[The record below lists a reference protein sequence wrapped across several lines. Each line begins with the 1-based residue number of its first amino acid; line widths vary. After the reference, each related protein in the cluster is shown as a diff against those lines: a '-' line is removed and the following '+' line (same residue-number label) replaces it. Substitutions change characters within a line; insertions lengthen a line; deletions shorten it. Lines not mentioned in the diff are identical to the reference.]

1 MKRILAGLIVLAALV
16 GAVAFAFR
24 GDIALAVMTRSVA
37 KTMAADVVGDMPD
50 GLNVVIC
57 GSGGPM
63 ADAGRGGPCTA
74 VIAGKRLFI
83 VDTGEGAGR
92 TLGRLGVSAADT
104 SVLLTHFHSDHFD
117 GLGNVVLQHWV
128 GSNTTAPLPLYGPQ
142 GVERIAAGFNEAYAM
157 DAGYRTAHHGEP
169 VAPPSGAGLQ
179 ARPFVIPEGQDSVV
193 VLDDGGLKIT
203 AFRVDHGPVK
213 PAVGYRFDYK
223 GRSVVISGDTS
234 ITATTAA
241 QAKGA
246 DLLLHDALS
255 PELTKLLHDSSLT
268 AGKPKRAKIFADIPN
283 YHASPEG
290 IADLAQKA
298 GVKGL
303 VLTHV
308 VPPLP
313 LRALE
318 VVFRGKAGKI
328 YAGPLWIARDG
339 DLFSLPAGGTT
350 IEHRKLGR

>member
-16 GAVAFAFR
+16 SAAAYAFR

-37 KTMAADVVGDMPD
+37 RTMAADVVGAMPD

-63 ADAGRGGPCTA
+63 SDRDRGGPCTA
-74 VIAGKRLFI
+74 VVAGKRLFI

-92 TLGRLGVSAADT
+92 TLGRLGVGAADT

-128 GSNTTAPLPLYGPQ
+128 GFNTSTPLPLYGPQ

-169 VAPPSGAGLQ
+169 VAPPAGAGLQ
-179 ARPFVIPEGQDSVV
+179 ARPFVIPDGQDQVV
-193 VLDDGGLKIT
+193 VLNDGGLKIT

-255 PELTKLLHDSSLT
+255 PELVKLLHDSSL
-268 AGKPKRAKIFADIPN
+268 AADRPKRAKIFADIPN

-290 IADLAQKA
+290 VADLASKA

-313 LRALE
+313 IRALE
-318 VVFRGKAGKI
+318 VVFRGKAGDIFK
-328 YAGPLWIARDG
+328 GPLWVARDG
-339 DLFSLPAGGTT
+339 DVFSLPAGGST
-350 IEHRKLGR
+350 IEHSKLGR